1 MRALSCVLKT
11 NPNIVQTIMD
21 SSNMKDEWD
30 SQNQSETEI
39 EDYFMDNFIVWIF
52 TLDEDW

>member
-1 MRALSCVLKT
+1 
-11 NPNIVQTIMD
+11 
-21 SSNMKDEWD
+21 MKDEWD

-39 EDYFMDNFIVWIF
+39 KDYFMDNFIVWIF